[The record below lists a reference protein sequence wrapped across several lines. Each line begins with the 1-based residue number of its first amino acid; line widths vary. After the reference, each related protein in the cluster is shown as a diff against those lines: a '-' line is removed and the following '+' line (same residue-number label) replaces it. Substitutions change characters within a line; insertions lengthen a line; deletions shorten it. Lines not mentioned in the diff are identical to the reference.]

1 MEELPRRCVVINNDT
16 SRCRYNSKLIVL
28 DVPINFLLLRKIE
41 KNFFTGK
48 ISIDK
53 AISIVFDF
61 LKPFVTKVEAET
73 WRF

>member
-1 MEELPRRCVVINNDT
+1 
-16 SRCRYNSKLIVL
+16 VL